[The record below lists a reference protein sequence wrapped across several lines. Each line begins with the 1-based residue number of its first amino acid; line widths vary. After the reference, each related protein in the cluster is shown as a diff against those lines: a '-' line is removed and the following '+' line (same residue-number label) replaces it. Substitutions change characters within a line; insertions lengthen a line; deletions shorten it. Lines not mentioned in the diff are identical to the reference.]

1 MPQLQ
6 NGDSFP
12 PLRAETVNHGQLTLP
27 ADIPAGR
34 FSIIIAYR
42 AHW

>member
-1 MPQLQ
+1 
-6 NGDSFP
+6 
-12 PLRAETVNHGQLTLP
+12 VNHGQLTMP
-27 ADIPAGR
+27 GDIPAGR

>member
-6 NGDSFP
+6 NGELFP

-27 ADIPAGR
+27 SDIPAGR
-34 FSIIIAYR
+34 FAIIMAYR